1 MRLWGMKKLSAALI
15 LLVACAGPAVAAKPP
30 KPGNNNQNLTIK
42 ASAASVTFGRT
53 VTISGATKNIPAG
66 TTLEVQQNPYPYAG
80 FKPSGKTG
88 VVDPAGNYSIP
99 GVVPQVHTQYKVV
112 AKTSP
117 PVESGTVFV
126 RVALR
131 VSFKVGDSTPKKG
144 AMDRF
149 FGTVASAHDGKPVLI
164 QKKTATGYKTV
175 TRTTLLD
182 NGTATSKYSKK
193 LRIRR
198 NGTYR
203 VIAESLDPAID
214 NGTSRTRT
222 LRVH

>member
-1 MRLWGMKKLSAALI
+1 MKKFGAVLLLAA
-15 LLVACAGPAVAAKPP
+15 VCAGPALAAKPP
-30 KPGNNNQNLTIK
+30 KPPKPNPNLTIK
-42 ASAASVTFGRT
+42 TSAPAVTFGRT
-53 VTISGATKNIPAG
+53 VTLSGTTKNVAAG
-66 TTLEVQQNPYPYAG
+66 TTVELQENPFPYAG
-80 FKPSGKTG
+80 FKPTGKTA
-88 VVDPAGNYSIP
+88 VVDPAGNWSVA
-99 GVVPQVHTQYKVV
+99 GVAPQVHTQYRVQ

-117 PVESGTVFV
+117 PSESTAVTV

-131 VSFKVGDSTPKKG
+131 VSFRVSDSTPKRG
-144 AMDRF
+144 ARVRL
-149 FGTVASAHDGKPVLI
+149 FGTVAPAHDGKPVLI

-182 NGTATSKYSKK
+182 NGTATSKYSKR

-203 VIAESLDPAID
+203 IVAESLDQDHD
-214 NGTSRTRT
+214 NGTSRSRT

>member
-1 MRLWGMKKLSAALI
+1 MSAALI

-30 KPGNNNQNLTIK
+30 KPVKNNQNLTIK
-42 ASAASVTFGRT
+42 ASAASVTFGRN
-53 VTISGATKNIPAG
+53 VTLSGATKNMPAG

-80 FKPSGKTG
+80 FKPTGKTG
-88 VVDPAGNYSIP
+88 VVDPAGNWSIA
-99 GVVPQVHTQYKVV
+99 GVFPQMHTQYKVV
-112 AKTSP
+112 AKTAP

-126 RVALR
+126 RVSLR
-131 VSFKVGDSTPKKG
+131 VSFRVGDSTPKKG

-149 FGTVASAHDGKPVLI
+149 FGTVASAHDGKPLLI